1 MDKRDKKNFLV
12 LPTILVLFVFG
23 CIAYFT
29 KNYTSA
35 IFYSVLLVIY
45 ILINILI
52 KLDTLVEYTKSILYS
67 FFKKELDKSKE
78 SLDELKKLSDDI
90 TKELEDMRDK
100 FTENTAKA
108 NKLFIE
114 EAELSKLASKEVVK
128 KTTKKTTKKKSVNK
142 AIDELV
148 DNIVDSVDTEKIV
161 DQVVEE
167 ALKEVPKKR
176 RGRPKKSDK

>member
-1 MDKRDKKNFLV
+1 MDKRDKKDFLV
-12 LPTILVLFVFG
+12 LPTFLILFVFG
-23 CIAYFT
+23 CIAYLT

-45 ILINILI
+45 ILINILT
-52 KLDTLVEYTKSILYS
+52 KLNTLVEYTKSILYS

-114 EAELSKLASKEVVK
+114 EAELNKSTSKKVVK
-128 KTTKKTTKKKSVNK
+128 KTTKKKPVNK

-148 DNIVDSVDTEKIV
+148 DNIVDSIDTEKVI

-167 ALKEVPKKR
+167 ALKEAPKKR
-176 RGRPKKSDK
+176 RGRPKNSDK

>member
-1 MDKRDKKNFLV
+1 MDKRDKKDFLV
-12 LPTILVLFVFG
+12 LPTFLVLFVFG
-23 CIAYFT
+23 CIAYLT

-45 ILINILI
+45 ILINILT
-52 KLDTLVEYTKSILYS
+52 KLNMLVEYTKSILYS

-78 SLDELKKLSDDI
+78 SLDELKKLSDNI

-114 EAELSKLASKEVVK
+114 EAELNKSTSKKVVK
-128 KTTKKTTKKKSVNK
+128 KTTKKKPVNK
-142 AIDELV
+142 AVDELV
-148 DNIVDSVDTEKIV
+148 DNIVDSIDTEKII

-167 ALKEVPKKR
+167 ALKEAPKKR
-176 RGRPKKSDK
+176 RGRPKNSDK

>member
-12 LPTILVLFVFG
+12 LPVILVLFIFG

-35 IFYSVLLVIY
+35 IFYSALLIIY

-52 KLDTLVEYTKSILYS
+52 KLDLLVEYTKSILYS
-67 FFKKELDKSKE
+67 FFKKELNKSKE
-78 SLDELKKLSDDI
+78 SLDELKKLSDEI
-90 TKELEDMRDK
+90 TKELENMRDK
-100 FTENTAKA
+100 ITENTAKA
-108 NKLFIE
+108 TMLSIE
-114 EAELSKLASKEVVK
+114 EAELSKS
-128 KTTKKTTKKKSVNK
+128 TSKKTTKKKSVNK

-148 DNIVDSVDTEKIV
+148 DNIVDSIDTKEVI

-167 ALKEVPKKR
+167 ALKEAPKKR

>member
-12 LPTILVLFVFG
+12 LPVILILVVFG
-23 CIAYFT
+23 SIAYFT

-45 ILINILI
+45 VLINILI
-52 KLDTLVEYTKSILYS
+52 KLDMLVEYTKSILYS

-78 SLDELKKLSDDI
+78 SLDELKKLSNEI
-90 TKELEDMRDK
+90 TKELENMRDK
-100 FTENTAKA
+100 LTENTAKA
-108 NKLFIE
+108 NMLFIE
-114 EAELSKLASKEVVK
+114 EAELNKSTSKKVAK
-128 KTTKKTTKKKSVNK
+128 KTGKKKSVDK
-142 AIDELV
+142 AVDELV
-148 DNIVDSVDTEKIV
+148 DNIVDSIDTEKVI